1 MIERYHLFI
10 LFLKLNGF
18 FFIGLVA
25 QYLMSIYFVSRD
37 VPNIRLLG
45 VAVGIY
51 IAIIVLLYY
60 AFAYYGARKGSI
72 RAMALFALVSFAN
85 FALLVY
91 ITIDSYVGDA
101 SKFRHTIK
109 WLTGFIAM
117 QSVTNGVSLYL
128 SLVLIS
134 DIRNGLGDLVSKK
147 NQIIRNNTV
156 RFEVE

>member
-1 MIERYHLFI
+1 MVERYHLFI

-18 FFIGLVA
+18 FFIGLIA

-37 VPNIRLLG
+37 VPYVRVLG
-45 VAVGIY
+45 AAVGMY
-51 IAIIVLLYY
+51 IGIFVLLYY
-60 AFAYYGARKGSI
+60 AFAYYGARKGSV
-72 RAMALFALVSFAN
+72 RAMGLFALVSFAN

-91 ITIDSYVGDA
+91 ITVDSYMGDT

-117 QSVTNGVSLYL
+117 QSITNGVSLYL
-128 SLVLIS
+128 SLMLIF
-134 DIRNGLGDLVSKK
+134 DIRNGLEDLVSTKK
-147 NQIIRNNTV
+147 KVTRTNTV